1 MRGWIYARSRTRTV
15 FKSARVTFVFNH
27 LLRRRLLRRRLLRRR
42 LLLLLFEL
50 APERSCDELVVVAL
64 HRRELRSQA
73 ADVGGSR
80 GDRRHC
86 RHCCNPQ
93 GSLLDLPV
101 ICPLD
106 MG

>member
-1 MRGWIYARSRTRTV
+1 MRGWICARSRTRTA
-15 FKSARVTFVFNH
+15 FKVLVWPLFNH
-27 LLRRRLLRRRLLRRR
+27 LLRRRLLRRRLL
-42 LLLLLFEL
+42 LLPRGSASHNF
-50 APERSCDELVVVAL
+50 SDELVVVSL
-64 HRRELRSQA
+64 RRRELHSQA

-86 RHCCNPQ
+86 RHWCNPQ